1 MSKFFCEKCCD
12 TGYKPMPHSDEST
25 TTCNCAMG
33 KLLDE
38 QHRTANVQI
47 KTKSYLIDYGNI

>member
-25 TTCNCAMG
+25 TTCDCAMG
-33 KLLDE
+33 KPLDE
-38 QHRTANVQI
+38 QRREANVQI
-47 KTKSYLIDYGNI
+47 KTKITIIDYKNV